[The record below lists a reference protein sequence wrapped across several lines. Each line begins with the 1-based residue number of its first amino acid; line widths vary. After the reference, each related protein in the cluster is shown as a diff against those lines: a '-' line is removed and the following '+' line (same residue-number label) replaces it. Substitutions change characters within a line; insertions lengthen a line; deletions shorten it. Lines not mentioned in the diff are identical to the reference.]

1 MAQPSNTTKKEN
13 GKLSRYFRG
22 VKAELKKVIWP
33 TKKDLVNYTTVV
45 VVMSVVMSF
54 IVYVFDSV
62 IRYGL
67 SFIIG

>member
-1 MAQPSNTTKKEN
+1 MAQPSNTTKKEK

-45 VVMSVVMSF
+45 VVMSVLMSF